1 MVYFLK
7 INVAIALF
15 YAFYRLFFYKD
26 TFFTWRRT
34 ALLCFF
40 AVSAI
45 VPLFNIQTWIEQ
57 QEPMAAMADLYAT
70 VVLPELTLT
79 PQPETDWKQLLA
91 DGIGIAYWLVVALLA
106 ARFLVQLTGI
116 IRLGR
121 RCPTQKIDDT
131 TVHLLPRPEG
141 PFSFFHW
148 IFVYPDAHTGEELH
162 EILTHERT
170 HARQWHSIDV
180 MIGELA
186 CIVCWFNP
194 FAWLMKRE
202 IRTNLE
208 YMADEKVLETG
219 HDSRTYQ
226 YHLLG
231 LSHHKAAATI
241 YNSFNVLPLKK
252 RITMMNKRRTRAI
265 GRTKYLMFLPLAAL
279 LMIVSNIEAVA
290 RATQKITAEVMEAV
304 TPAETPEVQPQPEN
318 IAPLPKQE
326 PDNIAP
332 SSQPE
337 MNVAPIP
344 QQEKSKKVTYKG
356 KIVDDEAGNP
366 ISDVKI
372 IVDHKYQSIT
382 KSTVNAQGE
391 FRIET
396 SPEASI
402 LFEHTK
408 SDGSKLVRF
417 CTPKVLAQMNPDN
430 MVIELIPYIDIKTA
444 ATEADV
450 YEVVENMPE
459 FPNGGMTALM
469 KYLSDNI
476 RYPEAAHKAGIQGR
490 VTVQFVVG
498 KDGSIGNVSILR
510 GVNADLDAE
519 AIRVISSMPK
529 WKPGTQKGE
538 PVKVKYTVPV
548 MFRLAPEPVEKIDE
562 TTVVGYHTP
571 VAGEVYDV
579 VDKMPEFPGGMT
591 GLMQYLSK
599 NIRYPAEAQTKGI
612 QGRVTVA
619 VIINTEGKAVNA
631 SIVRSVDPSLDAEAL
646 RVAGTMPDWVPGT
659 KDGKPVNVKY
669 TFPVTFRLQ

>member
-141 PFSFFHW
+141 PFSFFRW

-252 RITMMNKRRTRAI
+252 RITMMNKKRTRAI

-332 SSQPE
+332 SSQTE

-646 RVAGTMPDWVPGT
+646 RVASTMPDWVPGT

>member
-34 ALLCFF
+34 VLLCFF
-40 AVSAI
+40 AISAI
-45 VPLFNIQTWIEQ
+45 VPLFNIQNWVEQ
-57 QEPMAAMADLYAT
+57 QEPMVAMADLYAT

-79 PQPETDWKQLLA
+79 PQTETDWKQLLTA
-91 DGIGIAYWLVVALLA
+91 GIDIAYWIVVALLA

-116 IRLGR
+116 LRLGR

-148 IFVYPDAHTGEELH
+148 IFVYPGAHTDEELH

-186 CIVCWFNP
+186 CIACWFNP

-252 RITMMNKRRTRAI
+252 RITMMNKKRTRAI

-304 TPAETPEVQPQPEN
+304 TSAETPEVQPQPEN
-318 IAPLPKQE
+318 IAPLP
-326 PDNIAP
+326 
-332 SSQPE
+332 
-337 MNVAPIP
+337 

-356 KIVDDEAGNP
+356 KIVDEAGNP
-366 ISDVKI
+366 LDDVKI
-372 IVDHKYQSIT
+372 IIDQKYQSIT
-382 KSTVNAQGE
+382 QSTVNAHGE
-391 FRIET
+391 FQIET
-396 SPEASI
+396 SSEASI
-402 LFEHTK
+402 LFESNSK
-408 SDGSKLVRF
+408 DGK
-417 CTPKVLAQMNPDN
+417 TLARMYRPAELAKMNPDN
-430 MVIELIPYIDIKTA
+430 MVIELIPVNIIKSNVTD
-444 ATEADV
+444 ADV

-459 FPNGGMTALM
+459 FPNGGMAALM
-469 KYLSDNI
+469 KYLTDNI
-476 RYPEAAHKAGIQGR
+476 RYPEAAKKAGIQGR
-490 VTVQFVVG
+490 VIVQFVVD
-498 KDGSIGNVSILR
+498 KDGSIKNVRTLR
-510 GVNADLDAE
+510 GVNSDLDAE
-519 AIRVISSMPK
+519 AIRVIQSMPK

-538 PVKVKYTVPV
+538 PVKVKYTIPV
-548 MFRLAPEPVEKIDE
+548 MFRIPTAPVDANIGE
-562 TTVVGYHTP
+562 TVV
-571 VAGEVYDV
+571 VAKNESAASVTGDVYEV
-579 VDKMPEFPGGMT
+579 VDKMPEFPGGMV

-599 NIRYPAEAQTKGI
+599 NIKYPADARTKGKE
-612 QGRVTVA
+612 GRVIVS
-619 VIINTEGKAVNA
+619 VIINTKGKATNPT
-631 SIVRSVDPSLDAEAL
+631 IIKSVDPSLDAEAL

-659 KDGKPVNVKY
+659 KNGIPVNVKY
-669 TFPVTFRLQ
+669 TFPVTFSLQ

>member
-34 ALLCFF
+34 VLLCFF
-40 AVSAI
+40 AISAI
-45 VPLFNIQTWIEQ
+45 VPLFNIQNWVEQ
-57 QEPMAAMADLYAT
+57 QEPMVAMADLYAT

-79 PQPETDWKQLLA
+79 LTPQTETDWKQLLTA
-91 DGIGIAYWLVVALLA
+91 GIDIAYWIVVALLA

-116 IRLGR
+116 LRLGR

-148 IFVYPDAHTGEELH
+148 IFVYPGAHTDEELH

-186 CIVCWFNP
+186 CIACWFNP

-252 RITMMNKRRTRAI
+252 RITMMNKKRTRAI

-304 TPAETPEVQPQPEN
+304 TSAETPEVQPQPEN
-318 IAPLPKQE
+318 IAPLP
-326 PDNIAP
+326 
-332 SSQPE
+332 
-337 MNVAPIP
+337 

-356 KIVDDEAGNP
+356 KIVDEAGNP
-366 ISDVKI
+366 LDDVKI
-372 IVDHKYQSIT
+372 IIDQKYQSIT
-382 KSTVNAQGE
+382 QSTVNAHGE
-391 FRIET
+391 FQIET
-396 SPEASI
+396 SSEASI
-402 LFEHTK
+402 LFESNSK
-408 SDGSKLVRF
+408 DGK
-417 CTPKVLAQMNPDN
+417 TLARMYRPAELAKMNPDN
-430 MVIELIPYIDIKTA
+430 MVIELIPVNIIKSNVTD
-444 ATEADV
+444 ADV

-459 FPNGGMTALM
+459 FPNGGMAALM
-469 KYLSDNI
+469 KYLTDNI
-476 RYPEAAHKAGIQGR
+476 RYPEAAKKAGVQGR
-490 VTVQFVVG
+490 VIVQFVVD
-498 KDGSIGNVSILR
+498 KDGSIKNVRTLR
-510 GVNADLDAE
+510 GVNSDLDAE
-519 AIRVISSMPK
+519 AIRVIQSMPK

-538 PVKVKYTVPV
+538 PVKVKYTIPV
-548 MFRLAPEPVEKIDE
+548 MFRIPTAPVDANIGE
-562 TTVVGYHTP
+562 TVV
-571 VAGEVYDV
+571 VAKNESAASVTGDVYEV
-579 VDKMPEFPGGMT
+579 VDKMPEFPGGMV

-599 NIRYPAEAQTKGI
+599 NIKYPADARTKGKE
-612 QGRVTVA
+612 GRVIVS
-619 VIINTEGKAVNA
+619 VIINTKGKATNPT
-631 SIVRSVDPSLDAEAL
+631 IIKSVDPSLDAEAL

-659 KDGKPVNVKY
+659 KNGIPVNVKY
-669 TFPVTFRLQ
+669 TFPVTFSLQ

>member
-26 TFFTWRRT
+26 TFFAWRRT

-40 AVSAI
+40 AVSTA
-45 VPLFNIQTWIEQ
+45 VPLLDIQQWIVQ
-57 QEPMAAMADLYAT
+57 QKPMAAMADLYAA

-79 PQPETDWKQLLA
+79 PQPETDWRQLVA
-91 DGIGIAYWLVVALLA
+91 DGIVVAYWLVAALLA
-106 ARFLVQLTGI
+106 LRFLVQLAGI
-116 IRLGR
+116 VRLAR
-121 RCPTQKIDDT
+121 RCPTQKIDGT
-131 TVHLLPRPEG
+131 TVHLLPRAEG
-141 PFSFFHW
+141 PFSFFRW
-148 IFVYPDAHTGEELH
+148 IFVCPDAHTGDELH

-180 MIGELA
+180 LTGELA

-252 RITMMNKRRTRAI
+252 RIIMMNKRRTRAI

-290 RATQKITAEVMEAV
+290 RATQKITTEVIEAV
-304 TPAETPEVQPQPEN
+304 TPAETPDVQPQPEN
-318 IAPLPKQE
+318 IVPL
-326 PDNIAP
+326 
-332 SSQPE
+332 
-337 MNVAPIP
+337 P
-344 QQEKSKKVTYKG
+344 QQEKSDKVTYKG
-356 KIVDDEAGNP
+356 KIVDEAGNP
-366 ISDVKI
+366 LGDVKI
-372 IVDHKYQSIT
+372 IIDPKYQSMT
-382 KSTVNAQGE
+382 TSTVNDKGE
-391 FRIET
+391 FRVET
-396 SPEASI
+396 SSKADI
-402 LFEHTK
+402 LFEYTGK
-408 SDGSKLVRF
+408 DGK
-417 CTPKVLAQMNPDN
+417 TLAWMCRTTELAKMDPDN
-430 MVIELIPYIDIKTA
+430 MVIKLIPVKIIKPNVTD
-444 ATEADV
+444 ADV

-459 FPNGGMTALM
+459 FPDGGMPGLM
-469 KYLSDNI
+469 KYLSANI
-476 RYPEAAHKAGIQGR
+476 RYPEAAHKAGTQGR

-510 GVNADLDAE
+510 GVDPALDAE

-538 PVKVKYTVPV
+538 PVNVRYTVPV
-548 MFRLAPEPVEKIDE
+548 MFRLTPEPVEKIDE
-562 TTVVGYHTP
+562 MIVVGYRNPDAP
-571 VAGEVYDV
+571 VTGEVYEV
-579 VDKMPEFPGGMT
+579 ADKMPEFPGGMT
-591 GLMQYLSK
+591 GLMQHLSK
-599 NIRYPAEAQTKGI
+599 NIRYPAEAHTNNI
-612 QGRVTVA
+612 QGRVVVS
-619 VIINTEGKAVNA
+619 VIINTDGKATNA
-631 SIVRSVDPSLDAEAL
+631 QIVQGVAPSLDAEAL
-646 RVAGTMPDWVPGT
+646 RVATTMPDWTPGT

-669 TFPVTFRLQ
+669 TFPVVFRLQ

>member
-34 ALLCFF
+34 VLLCFF
-40 AVSAI
+40 AISAI
-45 VPLFNIQTWIEQ
+45 VPLFNIQNWVEQ
-57 QEPMAAMADLYAT
+57 QEPMVAMADLYAT

-79 PQPETDWKQLLA
+79 LTPQTETDWKQLLTA
-91 DGIGIAYWLVVALLA
+91 GIDIAYWIVVALLA

-116 IRLGR
+116 LRLGR

-148 IFVYPDAHTGEELH
+148 IFVYPGAHTDEELH

-186 CIVCWFNP
+186 CIACWFNP

-252 RITMMNKRRTRAI
+252 RITMMNKKRTRAI

-318 IAPLPKQE
+318 IAPLP
-326 PDNIAP
+326 
-332 SSQPE
+332 
-337 MNVAPIP
+337 

-356 KIVDDEAGNP
+356 KIVDEAGNP
-366 ISDVKI
+366 LGDVKI
-372 IVDHKYQSIT
+372 IIDQKYQSIT
-382 KSTVNAQGE
+382 QSTVNAHGE
-391 FRIET
+391 FQIET
-396 SPEASI
+396 SSEASI
-402 LFEHTK
+402 LFESNSK
-408 SDGSKLVRF
+408 DGK
-417 CTPKVLAQMNPDN
+417 TLARMYRPAELAKMDTDN
-430 MVIELIPYIDIKTA
+430 MVIELIPVNIIKSNVTD
-444 ATEADV
+444 ADV

-459 FPNGGMTALM
+459 FPNGGMAALM
-469 KYLSDNI
+469 KYLTDNI
-476 RYPEAAHKAGIQGR
+476 RYPEAAKKAGIQGR
-490 VTVQFVVG
+490 VTVQFVVD
-498 KDGSIGNVSILR
+498 KDGSIKNVRTLR
-510 GVNADLDAE
+510 GVNSDLDAE
-519 AIRVISSMPK
+519 AIRVIQSMPK

-548 MFRLAPEPVEKIDE
+548 MFRIPTAPVDANIGE
-562 TTVVGYHTP
+562 TVVVSKNEPAASVTGD
-571 VAGEVYDV
+571 VYEV
-579 VDKMPEFPGGMT
+579 VDKMPEFPGGMV

-599 NIRYPAEAQTKGI
+599 NIKYPADARTKGKE
-612 QGRVTVA
+612 GRVIVS
-619 VIINTEGKAVNA
+619 VIINTKGKATNPT
-631 SIVRSVDPSLDAEAL
+631 IIKSVDPSLDAEAL
-646 RVAGTMPDWVPGT
+646 RVAGTMPDWEAGT
-659 KDGKPVNVKY
+659 KDGIPVNVKY
-669 TFPVTFRLQ
+669 TFPVNFSLQ

>member
-372 IVDHKYQSIT
+372 IIDHKYQSIT

-548 MFRLAPEPVEKIDE
+548 MFRLTPEPVEKIDE

-631 SIVRSVDPSLDAEAL
+631 SIVRSVDPILDAEAL
-646 RVAGTMPDWVPGT
+646 RVASTMPDWVPGT

>member
-91 DGIGIAYWLVVALLA
+91 DGIGIAYWLVVALLT

-141 PFSFFHW
+141 PFSFFRW

-318 IAPLPKQE
+318 IAPLPTQE

-372 IVDHKYQSIT
+372 IIDHKYQSIT

-402 LFEHTK
+402 LFEYSGK
-408 SDGSKLVRF
+408 DGK
-417 CTPKVLAQMNPDN
+417 TLARMCRPAELAKMDPDN
-430 MVIELIPYIDIKTA
+430 MVIELIPVNIIKSNVTDD
-444 ATEADV
+444 DV

-459 FPNGGMTALM
+459 FPNGGMGELM
-469 KYLSDNI
+469 KYLSANI

-646 RVAGTMPDWVPGT
+646 RVASTMPDWVPGT

>member
-91 DGIGIAYWLVVALLA
+91 DGIGIVYWLVVALLT

-148 IFVYPDAHTGEELH
+148 IFIYPDAHTGEELH

-332 SSQPE
+332 SPQTE
-337 MNVAPIP
+337 MDVAPIP

-402 LFEHTK
+402 LFEYSGK
-408 SDGSKLVRF
+408 DGK
-417 CTPKVLAQMNPDN
+417 TLARMCRPAELAKMDPDN
-430 MVIELIPYIDIKTA
+430 MVIELIPVNIIKSNVTDD
-444 ATEADV
+444 DV

-459 FPNGGMTALM
+459 FPNGGMGELM
-469 KYLSDNI
+469 KYLSANI

-646 RVAGTMPDWVPGT
+646 RVASTMPDWVPGT

>member
-26 TFFTWRRT
+26 TFFAWRRT

-40 AVSAI
+40 AVSTA
-45 VPLFNIQTWIEQ
+45 VPLLNIQHWIVQ
-57 QEPMAAMADLYAT
+57 QEPMAAMADLYAA

-79 PQPETDWKQLLA
+79 PQPETDWRQLVA
-91 DGIGIAYWLVVALLA
+91 DGIVVAYWLVAALLA
-106 ARFLVQLTGI
+106 LRFLVQLAGI
-116 IRLGR
+116 VRLAR
-121 RCPTQKIDDT
+121 RCPTQKIDGT
-131 TVHLLPRPEG
+131 TVHLLPRAEG
-141 PFSFFHW
+141 PFSFFRW
-148 IFVYPDAHTGEELH
+148 IFVCPDAHTGDELH

-180 MIGELA
+180 LTGELA
-186 CIVCWFNP
+186 CIICWFNP

-252 RITMMNKRRTRAI
+252 RIIMMNKRRTRAI

-290 RATQKITAEVMEAV
+290 RATQKITTEVIEAV
-304 TPAETPEVQPQPEN
+304 APAETPDVQSQPEN
-318 IAPLPKQE
+318 IAPLP
-326 PDNIAP
+326 
-332 SSQPE
+332 
-337 MNVAPIP
+337 
-344 QQEKSKKVTYKG
+344 QQEKSDKVTYKG
-356 KIVDDEAGNP
+356 KIVDEAGNP
-366 ISDVKI
+366 LSDVQI
-372 IVDHKYQSIT
+372 ITDRKFQSMT
-382 KSTVNAQGE
+382 TSTVNDKGE

-402 LFEHTK
+402 AFLYKGKDAQILGWGWAGNPKTL
-408 SDGSKLVRF
+408 SK
-417 CTPKVLAQMNPDN
+417 MDSNN
-430 MVIELIPYIDIKTA
+430 MVIVLKPQQVINAP
-444 ATEADV
+444 ATTDGGEEV
-450 YEVVENMPE
+450 YEVVEKMPE
-459 FPNGGMTALM
+459 FPDGGMSGLM
-469 KYLSDNI
+469 KYLSANI
-476 RYPEAAHKAGIQGR
+476 RYPEAAHKDGTQGR

-510 GVNADLDAE
+510 GVDPALDAE
-519 AIRVISSMPK
+519 AIRVISGMPK

-538 PVKVKYTVPV
+538 PVNVKYTVPV
-548 MFRLAPEPVEKIDE
+548 MFRLTPEPVEKIDE
-562 TTVVGYHTP
+562 MIVVGYRNPDAP
-571 VAGEVYDV
+571 VTGEVYET

-591 GLMQYLSK
+591 ALMQHLSK
-599 NIRYPAEAQTKGI
+599 NIRYPAEAHTNNI
-612 QGRVTVA
+612 QGRVVVS
-619 VIINTEGKAVNA
+619 VIINTEGKVTNA
-631 SIVRSVDPSLDAEAL
+631 KIVQGVAPSLDAEAL
-646 RVAGTMPDWVPGT
+646 RVTGTMPDWIPGT

-669 TFPVTFRLQ
+669 TFPVVFRLQ